1 MNNLISL
8 NQMIV
13 LQYVLQLLTVT
24 FVIIEVLYVFA
35 TRQVNV
41 AILMMILTTTNER

>member
-24 FVIIEVLYVFA
+24 FVIIEVLYVFV

-41 AILMMILTTTNER
+41 AIFMMILTTTNER

>member
-1 MNNLISL
+1 MKNLISL
-8 NQMIV
+8 NQMIG

-24 FVIIEVLYVFA
+24 FVIIEVLYVLL

-41 AILMMILTTTNER
+41 AILMMILTTTNKR